1 MVWPLKD
8 LEEETFLSRAVT
20 WKDHPDS
27 DLDIALKEWKPE
39 GRKTV
44 AAGIMQAVW
53 GTLELQ
59 LV

>member
-1 MVWPLKD
+1 MPLAMVWPLKD

-44 AAGIMQAVW
+44 AAGIMQA
-53 GTLELQ
+53 G
-59 LV
+59 